1 VPFNLSRLFDFTY
14 CFVIGVASAS
24 FAELAGPV
32 ARCRVDFD
40 TTIGDETYTML
51 KSTTEFMQGI
61 VTALAKIVVPGVEQQ
76 YMDDQMR
83 VVQARVELKQLE
95 QQQAQGAAETTTEG
109 GGDDDDDDDDARM
122 QQEKREEELLQIIQN
137 GGRTSEPWDGP
148 VVRVYFPDEGSAAL
162 ARRDW
167 SGKHVPACVQFS
179 SCGGVQQ
186 HKIDR
191 DQVVFFYCP
200 RASESDSVEAIL
212 ARHETMS
219 TDLKLTVFVNPNLV
233 DMGVTGFGLAGRML
247 RERLIDPLQHTY
259 YLRTLA
265 WGALTRQWPNA
276 YSVWQED
283 EGEVGG
289 YRLIQT
295 LDRLPSN
302 PEVQDIYDQENGGR
316 SDADGGGPGVLN
328 QLGDFIN
335 GMMRL

>member
-1 VPFNLSRLFDFTY
+1 MA
-14 CFVIGVASAS
+14 ASAS
-24 FAELAGPV
+24 FGEMAGPM

-51 KSTTEFMQGI
+51 KSTTEFMQGL
-61 VTALAKIVVPGVEQQ
+61 VTALSKIVIPGVEQR

-95 QQQAQGAAETTTEG
+95 QQAQAATAPTTDGAS
-109 GGDDDDDDDDARM
+109 DDEAFADNDDDAKMM
-122 QQEKREEELLQIIQN
+122 QQEQREEELIQIIQN

-148 VVRVYFPDEGSAAL
+148 IVRVYDEGSAAL

-167 SGKHVPACVQFS
+167 AGKHVPACVQFS

-186 HKIDR
+186 HPVDR
-191 DQVVFFYCP
+191 DRVVLFYCP

-212 ARHETMS
+212 ARHETQS
-219 TDLKLTVFVNPNLV
+219 SDLKLTVFVNPNLV

-247 RERLIDPLQHTY
+247 RERLIDPLQYTY

-265 WGALTRQWPNA
+265 WGALTREWPNA

-302 PEVQDIYDQENGGR
+302 PEVEDIYDRQNGGR